1 MLTQRTNGA
10 APRANT
16 RCLAALR
23 ALKGSEEKWVCRLIS
38 LSSASAVSSATS
50 LIGDTVD
57 ELADLVSDV
66 MNFYDTER
74 LFLLPKVA
82 ASRSGHQDGRRVR
95 KDDFYFCR
103 LVSAFVQ
110 RALNVVFH
118 HFHSLQYTLWNSNLT
133 DQVWNNLVV
142 HQVQSSLAAKTF
154 WQRTSE
160 MTAYSAAT
168 GVMLLRPQVS
178 ALDAYNAGYW
188 SQLKPVPAFVSGCT
202 ARTVLLFAEY
212 EYTMTQD
219 EMRTQD
225 FSGLMAKVGL
235 CDDTTT
241 ELEMSGIF
249 AGGGT
254 GVDNASVVATC
265 DIPYVHAVLAR
276 ESMSK
281 HCNCD
286 NDRANCM
293 FFRRPDLPTVKTMR
307 LGVWLE
313 GQIDPTTEIMRPIS
327 FSIQRYPRQLNNFS
341 NIVTLNETQLNAQQ
355 YKLSMPASRWLNKN
369 GTAPGPFVFFHSQV
383 ANVTVYKFAVS
394 ITDTC
399 DRSPPATTTDT
410 VISTTATTVTT
421 ALTAPSTTPETPPS
435 STITSSVGTTSGSNV
450 PAGPRTDSSSS
461 IDISS
466 TGSTLL
472 GSLSIGIEAPAPAVV
487 IPSALDDF
495 GTANVLIIAVSAILY
510 ICCISGIC
518 VFRERIAATRCFALV
533 YACVPGGH
541 HIFCCCRPAQDTSD
555 RYDTNKGDA
564 VAFGSLHDV
573 PEPTNYGVLPADLP
587 RSSSSPATT
596 KAVPVDGYVAI
607 PKSRAE
613 PLEMANSTATHRDG
627 SSLPAVQSDGMRK
640 SARNQYDGIV
650 QVARASAYDELRH
663 TEI

>member
-1 MLTQRTNGA
+1 MMSLTLVCILFGGA
-10 APRANT
+10 A
-16 RCLAALR
+16 AL
-23 ALKGSEEKWVCRLIS
+23 E
-38 LSSASAVSSATS
+38 
-50 LIGDTVD
+50 
-57 ELADLVSDV
+57 
-66 MNFYDTER
+66 
-74 LFLLPKVA
+74 
-82 ASRSGHQDGRRVR
+82 
-95 KDDFYFCR
+95 
-103 LVSAFVQ
+103 
-110 RALNVVFH
+110 
-118 HFHSLQYTLWNSNLT
+118 YTLWISNLT

-188 SQLKPVPAFVSGCT
+188 SRLKPVPAFVSGCT

-293 FFRRPDLPTVKTMR
+293 FFRRSDLPTVKTMR

-399 DRSPPATTTDT
+399 DRSPPTTTTDT
-410 VISTTATTVTT
+410 VVVTTAGATTTTTPPPSTTQQSTASPSSTVTT
-421 ALTAPSTTPETPPS
+421 T
-435 STITSSVGTTSGSNV
+435 VGTTVVSSATSTSSSQSTSGSI
-450 PAGPRTDSSSS
+450 DS
-461 IDISS
+461 DASS
-466 TGSTLL
+466 TTTL
-472 GSLSIGIEAPAPAVV
+472 GTLSFGIETPAPAVV
-487 IPSALDDF
+487 IPPALDDF
-495 GTANVLIIAVSAILY
+495 GTTNVLLIAIFAVLY
-510 ICCISGIC
+510 ICCVSGIC
-518 VFRERIAATRCFALV
+518 IFRERIAATRCFAKL
-533 YACVPGGH
+533 YFGVPGGRY
-541 HIFCCCRPAQDTSD
+541 IFCCCRPTESD
-555 RYDTNKGDA
+555 DKSERYNDFIADKGGA
-564 VAFGSLHDV
+564 IPFGTMPSYLRDDPRHPDL
-573 PEPTNYGVLPADLP
+573 TNYSVLPADAQ
-587 RSSSSPATT
+587 SSPPSPATVATT
-596 KAVPVDGYVAI
+596 KAAVQQYHDGYVAI
-607 PKSRAE
+607 PLHDGMQQPPARRQQQSRQYDSVGRNEYDAV
-613 PLEMANSTATHRDG
+613 MAQSQDVSNVDTDSESGSGVQKRNKPRNIYDGVNST
-627 SSLPAVQSDGMRK
+627 LK
-640 SARNQYDGIV
+640 K
-650 QVARASAYDELRH
+650 
-663 TEI
+663 

>member
-1 MLTQRTNGA
+1 
-10 APRANT
+10 
-16 RCLAALR
+16 
-23 ALKGSEEKWVCRLIS
+23 
-38 LSSASAVSSATS
+38 
-50 LIGDTVD
+50 
-57 ELADLVSDV
+57 
-66 MNFYDTER
+66 
-74 LFLLPKVA
+74 
-82 ASRSGHQDGRRVR
+82 
-95 KDDFYFCR
+95 
-103 LVSAFVQ
+103 
-110 RALNVVFH
+110 
-118 HFHSLQYTLWNSNLT
+118 
-133 DQVWNNLVV
+133 
-142 HQVQSSLAAKTF
+142 
-154 WQRTSE
+154 
-160 MTAYSAAT
+160 
-168 GVMLLRPQVS
+168 
-178 ALDAYNAGYW
+178 
-188 SQLKPVPAFVSGCT
+188 
-202 ARTVLLFAEY
+202 
-212 EYTMTQD
+212 
-219 EMRTQD
+219 
-225 FSGLMAKVGL
+225 
-235 CDDTTT
+235 
-241 ELEMSGIF
+241 MSGIF

-276 ESMSK
+276 EWMSK

-307 LGVWLE
+307 LGAWLE
-313 GQIDPTTEIMRPIS
+313 GQIDPTTEIMLPTS

-383 ANVTVYKFAVS
+383 ANVTVYKVAVS

-450 PAGPRTDSSSS
+450 PVGPRTDISAS

-466 TGSTLL
+466 TGSTSL
-472 GSLSIGIEAPAPAVV
+472 GSLSIGIATPAPVVV
-487 IPSALDDF
+487 IPSALDEF

-518 VFRERIAATRCFALV
+518 VFRERIAATRCFAQV

-555 RYDTNKGDA
+555 LSTNTGKGGTVSFA
-564 VAFGSLHDV
+564 SLRNDQ
-573 PEPTNYGVLPADLP
+573 EQNKDGVLPADSSRP
-587 RSSSSPATT
+587 SSSPTTT
-596 KAVPVDGYVAI
+596 KGVAVDGYVAV
-607 PKSRAE
+607 PMSRVE
-613 PLEMANSTATHRDG
+613 PLEFTATHRDG
-627 SSLPAVQSDGMRK
+627 AALPAVQSDGMRK

-650 QVARASAYDELRH
+650 NVVPRAADYDVLRH
-663 TEI
+663 TEIGGFTG